1 MEKVEGILA
10 VHEFHVWQEW
20 TTYILHLKNGRLKL
34 LFGLGMF
41 MGVRGKPIED
51 TEGRLI
57 FLSNASKIQSIKL
70 RSSLR
75 KWAIELREYVYDTK
89 VLGISTIQGFF
100 LNICDP
106 FFMTILRRYPKRV

>member
-51 TEGRLI
+51 TEGCLI
-57 FLSNASKIQSIKL
+57 FFSNASKIQSIKL

-75 KWAIELREYVYDTK
+75 KW
-89 VLGISTIQGFF
+89 VLE
-100 LNICDP
+100 
-106 FFMTILRRYPKRV
+106 